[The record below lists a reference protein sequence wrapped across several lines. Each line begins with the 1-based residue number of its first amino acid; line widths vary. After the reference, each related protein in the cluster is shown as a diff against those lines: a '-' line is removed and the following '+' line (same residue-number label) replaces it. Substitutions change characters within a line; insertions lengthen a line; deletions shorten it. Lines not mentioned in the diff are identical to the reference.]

1 MSQSPSN
8 YNTFPIKAT
17 NICCHNF
24 MHHQKVKALHYEN
37 ENVPIQ
43 YTEIALVVTRKT
55 ITCATCY
62 IRPCFI
68 LVNANIEW
76 PIKHAFSCI
85 YV

>member
-1 MSQSPSN
+1 MIRSSVVSICMMDVLNKNESSGPLSKM
-8 YNTFPIKAT
+8 NTITQTKRSDS
-17 NICCHNF
+17 
-24 MHHQKVKALHYEN
+24 K
-37 ENVPIQ
+37 
-43 YTEIALVVTRKT
+43 TRKT